1 MSTVLPTKS
10 RSKSFAGSRA
20 DVFLDEYWAISRRPW
35 PSLLFLIPL
44 LIAYEVGIWRAGAR
58 QAETLRNGADAWLRG
73 LLSHFRLEEFWLLP
87 AFIVLGLL
95 VWHFSNQ
102 DKWKVSPSTFA
113 GMLAESL
120 LFAFFLIL
128 CGQIL
133 VFIFQKISGT
143 DPVLTSIPQMM
154 IPSRANRI
162 VSYIGAGIYE
172 ETLFRLCLI
181 PLCYGMLNSVFRS
194 HRVAI
199 VGAILISSSVF
210 MGAHYLSGAEQLTG
224 FNAMFRLFAGM
235 YFSVL
240 FLYRGFGITVGCHAV
255 YDVIV
260 GVLWW

>member
-1 MSTVLPTKS
+1 MSTVFPTSS
-10 RSKSFAGSRA
+10 RSKSFAGQRA
-20 DVFLDEYWAISRRPW
+20 DVFQDEYWAISRKPW

-44 LIAYEVGIWRAGAR
+44 LIAYEAGIWHTGAR
-58 QAETLRNGADAWLRG
+58 DPESLRNGADAWLRG
-73 LLSHFRLEEFWLLP
+73 LLSHCLLDGVWLLP

-95 VWHFSNQ
+95 AWHLSNK
-102 DKWKVSPSTFA
+102 DKWKISPGTFG

-128 CGQIL
+128 CGQLL
-133 VFIFQKISGT
+133 VFGFEKFSGA
-143 DPVLTSIPQMM
+143 DPVLTSIPGMM
-154 IPSRANRI
+154 IPPRTSRI
-162 VSYIGAGIYE
+162 ISYIGAGIYE

-181 PLCYGMLNSVFRS
+181 PLCYGLLKSVFHS

-199 VGAILISSSVF
+199 AGAILISSSLF
-210 MGAHYLSGAEQLTG
+210 MGAHYLTGDEQITS
-224 FNAMFRLFAGM
+224 FNAVFRLFAGM
-235 YFSVL
+235 YFSLL